1 MRISMKTVEIAV
13 CDDEQVHIDRIVKY
27 IDVYSEESEIN
38 INITS
43 YNSGMAL
50 LKDIEND
57 DLKYD
62 IIFLD
67 VEMPEINGVDMA
79 RQIRKIT
86 QDVIICFVT
95 SFDKYAIQAYGVE
108 ALAYVVKPVAYAE
121 LKRVLSRAVVL
132 VQYTFDYKEAEERYI
147 EVPVSRNTRIVDVRT
162 IQYIEKRR
170 NKCVLHCTDAEITCY
185 ETLKEICSKLDQNI
199 FIYVHQG
206 YIVNF
211 DAIKEVKE
219 NVVCLGDGVEVPL
232 SRSHYKEV
240 KNRHMSKIR
249 KLLEERKM

>member
-1 MRISMKTVEIAV
+1 
-13 CDDEQVHIDRIVKY
+13 
-27 IDVYSEESEIN
+27 
-38 INITS
+38 
-43 YNSGMAL
+43 MAL

-185 ETLKEICSKLDQNI
+185 ETLKKSKRSNPCT
-199 FIYVHQG
+199 YK
-206 YIVNF
+206 YSEKF
-211 DAIKEVKE
+211 DITIIIQ
-219 NVVCLGDGVEVPL
+219 L
-232 SRSHYKEV
+232 H
-240 KNRHMSKIR
+240 
-249 KLLEERKM
+249 KLYDFNKLYNSYNYHKFFRGL

>member
-27 IDVYSEESEIN
+27 IEVYSEESEIN

-162 IQYIEKRR
+162 I
-170 NKCVLHCTDAEITCY
+170 
-185 ETLKEICSKLDQNI
+185 
-199 FIYVHQG
+199 
-206 YIVNF
+206 
-211 DAIKEVKE
+211 
-219 NVVCLGDGVEVPL
+219 
-232 SRSHYKEV
+232 
-240 KNRHMSKIR
+240 
-249 KLLEERKM
+249 

>member
-1 MRISMKTVEIAV
+1 M
-13 CDDEQVHIDRIVKY
+13 
-27 IDVYSEESEIN
+27 
-38 INITS
+38 
-43 YNSGMAL
+43 
-50 LKDIEND
+50 
-57 DLKYD
+57 
-62 IIFLD
+62 
-67 VEMPEINGVDMA
+67 
-79 RQIRKIT
+79 
-86 QDVIICFVT
+86 
-95 SFDKYAIQAYGVE
+95 
-108 ALAYVVKPVAYAE
+108 
-121 LKRVLSRAVVL
+121 
-132 VQYTFDYKEAEERYI
+132 VQYTFDYKEAEKRYI

-170 NKCVLHCTDAEITCY
+170 NQCVLHCTDAEITCY
-185 ETLKEICSKLDQNI
+185 ETLKKICCKLDQNI